1 MNSGMKL
8 AATFIIWTAFT
19 IIMTTGHSPLA
30 EATGGAA
37 VMMTVVLAIAAA
49 ASSVAVW
56 QSGEQNALKREAAEK
71 AKRTRTR
78 VGRFVDTLSNEEI
91 AELRARLTADDGEVV
106 PLDALLSQQ
115 GKSQYRERD

>member
-49 ASSVAVW
+49 VSSVAVW
-56 QSGEQNALKREAAEK
+56 QGGEQNTLKREAAEK

-106 PLDALLSQQ
+106 PLDDLLQEHRQ
-115 GKSQYRERD
+115 NRKRD